1 MSEYLGKET
10 LDTNTYGKSSGRSG
24 NYSTN
29 YQQAGRELLTADE
42 VRLLDNDYSLLFIRG
57 ERPIFDKKYDILKH
71 PNVKYTR
78 DGKAK
83 PYQHGKIKHVIEDW
97 QNILLAGEDYELY
110 SDEDI
115 EEYFEELM
123 KKEKE
128 QIQDKENA

>member
-1 MSEYLGKET
+1 M
-10 LDTNTYGKSSGRSG
+10 
-24 NYSTN
+24 
-29 YQQAGRELLTADE
+29 
-42 VRLLDNDYSLLFIRG
+42 RLLDNDYSLLFIRG

-83 PYQHGKIKHVIEDW
+83 PYEHGKTKYAIEDW
-97 QNILLAGEDYELY
+97 QNILLTDEDYELY

-128 QIQDKENA
+128 QSKGN